1 MQYGPHR
8 PAPPLTRLPARP
20 LVAVMHNT
28 RITVVVAAFA
38 IVCYAIFGEAAGP
51 AQ

>member
-1 MQYGPHR
+1 MARTG
-8 PAPPLTRLPARP
+8 PPLTCLPARP
-20 LVAVMHNT
+20 LVTAMHDT

-38 IVCYAIFGEAAGP
+38 IVCYAIFGEAAGA